1 MSNEQA
7 LLRDLISNLRRGDN
21 ERLLEA
27 MAREINN
34 HIFIRGAFSNGSGEL
49 NAQDMQI
56 ILSRYHIVETTL
68 QLSERGREHTDFAPK
83 HPRSNP
89 QIPTARVTPMP
100 NHGVSVSPLVNQ
112 AALDG

>member
-7 LLRDLISNLRRGDN
+7 LLRDLITNLRRGDN

-68 QLSERGREHTDFAPK
+68 QLSERGQGHTDFAPK
-83 HPRSNP
+83 QSRP
-89 QIPTARVTPMP
+89 QSPRVTPITP
-100 NHGVSVSPLVNQ
+100 SVSMDELQ
-112 AALDG
+112 KEISGSRR